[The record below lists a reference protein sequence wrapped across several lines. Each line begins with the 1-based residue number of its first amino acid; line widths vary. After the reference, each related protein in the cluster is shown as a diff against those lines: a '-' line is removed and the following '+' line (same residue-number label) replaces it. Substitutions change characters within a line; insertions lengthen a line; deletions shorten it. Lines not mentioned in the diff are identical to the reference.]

1 MGHDLHTPH
10 PEFSGGLGNEA
21 FISKATTG
29 EGFKY
34 EGPYWA
40 PYRTLY
46 SRNIRNLFMAGRD
59 ISVDREALGPV
70 RVMRTCGMMGEVV
83 GKAAWICIRYKTLPR
98 GVYEK
103 HLGLLKD
110 LMSQPGA
117 LRRST
122 IDAALTLPPGA
133 KLPTRVLPGI
143 DPAQLPGIVV
153 DDEAAVLSGRWET
166 TGGLTGFVAE
176 GYRYSSDA
184 KATARFPFT
193 VKNSGEYEVRVSWQ
207 SHANRAKA
215 APVQVL
221 GSDHPFATALD
232 QTQAPKGDHGFHSIG
247 RFRFEAGK
255 ESAVL
260 FQSEGARGVVHIDAI
275 QILEVR

>member
-1 MGHDLHTPH
+1 
-10 PEFSGGLGNEA
+10 
-21 FISKATTG
+21 
-29 EGFKY
+29 
-34 EGPYWA
+34 
-40 PYRTLY
+40 
-46 SRNIRNLFMAGRD
+46 MAGRD

-103 HLGLLKD
+103 HIGLLKQ

-117 LRRST
+117 LRRPT
-122 IDAALTLPPGA
+122 IDAGLALPPGA
-133 KLPTRVLPGI
+133 KLPARTLPGL
-143 DPAQLPGIVV
+143 DPAQLPGTIV

-166 TGGLTGFVAE
+166 TGSLTGFVAD

-184 KATARFPFT
+184 RATARFPFT
-193 VKNSGEYEVRVSWQ
+193 VKTSGEYEVRVSWQ

-221 GSDHPFATALD
+221 GSDHPFTTTLD
-232 QTQAPKGDHGFHSIG
+232 QTQAPKGENGFLSVG

-260 FQSEGARGVVHIDAI
+260 FQSEGARGVVHIDAV
-275 QILEVR
+275 QIIEAR